1 MIKYLVK
8 QHANPEIENKEFFKA
23 RQLTRNPEVIKFY
36 TEYIKKMKHHTKEKN
51 EMMGQ
56 ILRLMQKLNVQS
68 PHTSSNENNLIA
80 NVITKNN
87 QVSID

>member
-1 MIKYLVK
+1 
-8 QHANPEIENKEFFKA
+8 
-23 RQLTRNPEVIKFY
+23 
-36 TEYIKKMKHHTKEKN
+36 MKHHTKEKN

-87 QVSID
+87 